1 MSYAEFLEGVARVA
15 MLKWED
21 PLLPIYD
28 KIQWA
33 LESVVALAN
42 DGAGYDSAR

>member
-21 PLLPIYD
+21 PQTPIYD

-42 DGAGYDSAR
+42 NGHDSAR